1 MATYTEKI
9 NRDTSSVSKFNSE
22 DLSKKIVEMNR
33 KIHDYLNKQKYYGNK
48 LDSLEGH
55 LFEGY
60 EFSRAL
66 GYLIE
71 KIGTLN
77 LPPVEEYPDITEIE
91 KIIGLCKK
99 LLNIEE
105 QEYELAEP
113 VIVDDYGVEGVSI
126 ECKETEVFHTK
137 LMELKKKYGIT
148 DWFKRNRRWNFYQ
161 NVKNLILSA

>member
-1 MATYTEKI
+1 MTTYTEKI

-22 DLSKKIVEMNR
+22 DLSEKIVEMNK

-48 LDSLEGH
+48 LDSLERH
-55 LFEGY
+55 LSSLFENY
-60 EFSRAL
+60 ESSRAL
-66 GYLIE
+66 KYPIE

-77 LPPVEEYPDITEIE
+77 LPPVEEYPDITKIEEIIE
-91 KIIGLCKK
+91 LYKK

-126 ECKETEVFHTK
+126 ECKEAEVFHTK

-148 DWFKRNRRWNFYQ
+148 D
-161 NVKNLILSA
+161 